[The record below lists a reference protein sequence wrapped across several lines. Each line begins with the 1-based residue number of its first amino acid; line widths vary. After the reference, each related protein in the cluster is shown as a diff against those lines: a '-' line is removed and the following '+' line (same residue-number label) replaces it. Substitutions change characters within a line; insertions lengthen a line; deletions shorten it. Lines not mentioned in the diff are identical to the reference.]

1 MVKLLKQS
9 DGKLVHPFAQVAIN
23 PPRLIHLVRS
33 QFLRDTQNRV
43 VFKMQASSKPLS
55 SIWIIFDFA
64 FKRVTISVI
73 NCRKSHCCGLH
84 HKLDNQF

>member
-9 DGKLVHPFAQVAIN
+9 DGKLVHPFAKVAIN

-55 SIWIIFDFA
+55 SNWVIFDFA
-64 FKRVTISVI
+64 LKRVTISVMDF
-73 NCRKSHCCGLH
+73 RKSHCCALH
-84 HKLDNQF
+84 HKSDDQL